1 MGDLQ
6 IFQYIFDEIESP
18 FLDSV
23 SAMVTALIS
32 YAAVPLQTAL
42 VLYIALTG
50 ILMMRGQANEA
61 AGGLIGRMIKFSI
74 VLWFATNGSVYF
86 TWVQD
91 FFLTVLPNDIN
102 RAVTAAG
109 NSNVTIS
116 ANTFDVIWK
125 QAFEAGL
132 RVWRL
137 LDYWD
142 LGEFLVIVLFWL
154 SALTGCIAAFAIWFL
169 SHVILGLFI
178 IIGPLVLGLVLFP
191 ATKAIFERWIG
202 AMISCVILQV
212 VTVIMVTLTLKV
224 EAMIIQKILN
234 YRGVNQFA
242 QMGTLLSGVTFFIF
256 ATIILFQ
263 LPGLATALAGGLHF
277 YTGAVA
283 RGMATSGR
291 LAGKGTAKVAKG
303 AWTGGKALASGAVG
317 GATAIRRRIG
327 PSTGGS
333 LSRSSPPPAE

>member
-1 MGDLQ
+1 MQELR
-6 IFQYIFDEIESP
+6 IFQYIFDELETP
-18 FLDSV
+18 FLQSISAIV
-23 SAMVTALIS
+23 SALIS
-32 YAAVPLQTAL
+32 YAAAPIQTAL

-50 ILMMRGQANEA
+50 ILMMRGQ
-61 AGGLIGRMIKFSI
+61 GGQASSDVIGRMVKLAI
-74 VLWFATNGSVYF
+74 VVWIATNGSVYT
-86 TWVQD
+86 TWVQE

-102 RAVTAAG
+102 KAVSNAG
-109 NSNVTIS
+109 NGGATID
-116 ANTFDVIWK
+116 ANTFDTVWK

-142 LGEFLVIVLFWL
+142 LGEIMVIVLFWL
-154 SALTGCIAAFAIWFL
+154 SALIACIAAFAIWFL

-212 VTVIMVTLTLKV
+212 ITVIMVTLTLRV
-224 EAMIIQKILN
+224 EDMIVQKILN
-234 YRGVNQFA
+234 FRGVNQFA
-242 QMGTLLSGVTFFIF
+242 QMGTLLSGVTFFFF
-256 ATIILFQ
+256 ATVILFQ
-263 LPGLATALAGGLHF
+263 LPGFATALAGGLHF
-277 YTGAVA
+277 HTGAVA

-291 LAGKGTAKVAKG
+291 LAGKATVATGKG
-303 AWTGGKALASGAVG
+303 AWTGGKALASGAVSG
-317 GATAIRRRIG
+317 VTAVRRRIG